1 MPTYEYQC
9 KDCGYRFEEFQSMT
23 ASPITECPECSGK
36 TERLISGGAGF
47 VFKGAGFYQTD
58 YRSKS
63 YTEAAAKDKPTTA
76 SADTTDSKKSDKK
89 PKTENKSDSK

>member
-9 KDCGYRFEEFQSMT
+9 IGCGHRFEEFQSMT
-23 ASPITECPECSGK
+23 AAPLTECPECSGK

-58 YRSKS
+58 YRSKA
-63 YTEAAAKDKPTTA
+63 YNEAASKDKPAATENK
-76 SADTTDSKKSDKK
+76 TDSNKTDSK

>member
-1 MPTYEYQC
+1 MPTYEYLC
-9 KDCGYRFEEFQSMT
+9 KDCGHRFEEFQSMT
-23 ASPITECPECSGK
+23 AAPISECPECSGK

-58 YRSKS
+58 YRSKA
-63 YTEAAAKDKPTTA
+63 YNEAAAKDKPAAA
-76 SADTTDSKKSDKK
+76 SENKSDSK